1 MAPRAMNS
9 QSLDISQLAPLAFT
23 ILEAC
28 AVARAG
34 RSSLYEAIAAGSLRA
49 VKRGRRT
56 LILADDL
63 RRWLEGLPAVAPAH
77 AGGQP
82 NQNEIKKKPGN
93 KAGRGIKKHA
103 AYDTSRATPQ
113 Q

>member
-34 RSSLYEAIAAGSLRA
+34 RSSLYEAIADGSLRA
-49 VKRGRRT
+49 VKR
-56 LILADDL
+56 
-63 RRWLEGLPAVAPAH
+63 VAAL
-77 AGGQP
+77 
-82 NQNEIKKKPGN
+82 
-93 KAGRGIKKHA
+93 
-103 AYDTSRATPQ
+103 
-113 Q
+113 